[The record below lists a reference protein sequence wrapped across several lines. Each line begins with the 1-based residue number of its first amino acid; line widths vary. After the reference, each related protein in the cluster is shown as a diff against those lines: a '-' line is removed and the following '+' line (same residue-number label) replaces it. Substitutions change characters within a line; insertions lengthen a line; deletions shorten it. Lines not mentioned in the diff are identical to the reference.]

1 MVFEKAGLALGQ
13 AWVQIMVLRATGGT
27 ATVVGGLYE
36 GLSSAL
42 ISMDRGCWTGE
53 R

>member
-1 MVFEKAGLALGQ
+1 MFEKAGLALGQ
-13 AWVQIMVLRATGGT
+13 AWVQIMVLRAT